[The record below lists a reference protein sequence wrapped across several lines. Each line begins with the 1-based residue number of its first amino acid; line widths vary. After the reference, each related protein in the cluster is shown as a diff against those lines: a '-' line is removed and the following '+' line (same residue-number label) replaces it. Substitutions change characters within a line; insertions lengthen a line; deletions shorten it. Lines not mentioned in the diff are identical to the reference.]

1 MNRYKNGELVPSN
14 HVRHFEYPIIK
25 IETIDPQDEGLYQ
38 CVARND
44 FGEASNTFYL
54 HVRPQLLLN
63 NPPQNQKCSPMGN
76 GMVHVTFDH
85 DAHSNKIYYF
95 IATDSPREFYSQIS
109 QDIAET
115 FGAKLSFKINTTAAR
130 IIKPLKPFFLY
141 MRNLAY
147 TTSDREQRLIVS
159 TLSKPIECATQGIEP
174 KFVKA
179 PTGGIF
185 LRWDVPEID
194 VPITGFTIQ
203 FLNNG
208 TSMPVQFIEEV
219 IGTYENWPAF
229 VSWNDIVPKLE
240 KIKVRNT
247 NHSEWTEVRVPG
259 NVTGLYVIN
268 TDEVYVKILG
278 TTLESGELF
287 DQDLSYLNWT
297 NIKASSISLEP
308 LTVGE
313 IDARSAE
320 VSWTGLDSV
329 QCAYI
334 CTQLKS
340 VFPRDASEKFKCEKM

>member
-1 MNRYKNGELVPSN
+1 MHSN
-14 HVRHFEYPIIK
+14 HVKYFEYPIIK

-38 CVARND
+38 CLARND

-63 NPPQNQKCSPMGN
+63 NPPQNPKCFPLDN
-76 GMVHVTFDH
+76 GMVQVTFDH
-85 DAHSNKIYYF
+85 EALSNKIHYF
-95 IATDSPREFYSQIS
+95 IASDSPREFYGQIS
-109 QDIAET
+109 PDIAGT
-115 FGAKLSFKINTTAAR
+115 FGSSLSFKINTATAR

-141 MRNLAY
+141 MRNMAY
-147 TTSDREQRLIVS
+147 TTGERESRLIVS
-159 TLSKPIECATQGIEP
+159 TLSKPIQCATQGIEP

-179 PTGGIF
+179 PTGIF
-185 LRWDVPEID
+185 LRWDIPEID

-208 TSMPVQFIEEV
+208 TSTPVQFTEEV

-229 VSWNDIVPKLE
+229 VSWNDIDKKLE

-247 NHSEWTEVRVPG
+247 NHSEWTEVQVPG

-287 DQDLSYLNWT
+287 EQDLRYLNWT

-308 LTVGE
+308 LTVSE
-313 IDARSAE
+313 IEARSAE
-320 VSWTGLDSV
+320 VSWTGLDLV
-329 QCAYI
+329 QCAQV
-334 CTQLKS
+334 CTQMKS